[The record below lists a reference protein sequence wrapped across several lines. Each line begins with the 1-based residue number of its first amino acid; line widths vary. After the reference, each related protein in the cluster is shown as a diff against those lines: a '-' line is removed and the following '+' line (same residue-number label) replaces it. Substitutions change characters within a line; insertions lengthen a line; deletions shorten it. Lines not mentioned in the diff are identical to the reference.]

1 MVAVFRYKHILN
13 IAESVGM
20 FAKNRR
26 AVLLV
31 YAVLRRRRVVLGG
44 LVLVRYFASMEYVF
58 LLSVMQPIRVQLEK
72 NVSRAV
78 VSKKHRHVMWR
89 IHVRQAKHVL
99 PENVSYREVVRVE
112 LIVFLGRFVRGDVV
126 GRVLMMASVVPMSVA
141 SRGRVASQRLQERP
155 VCKMLSV
162 RLGCL
167 VLRI

>member
-1 MVAVFRYKHILN
+1 M
-13 IAESVGM
+13 
-20 FAKNRR
+20 
-26 AVLLV
+26 
-31 YAVLRRRRVVLGG
+31 
-44 LVLVRYFASMEYVF
+44 
-58 LLSVMQPIRVQLEK
+58 
-72 NVSRAV
+72 
-78 VSKKHRHVMWR
+78 
-89 IHVRQAKHVL
+89 
-99 PENVSYREVVRVE
+99 SYREVVRVE